1 MVFSSTLFVFFFLP
15 ITLLGYYLIKE
26 SYRNYWLL
34 FVSLVFFGWSQ
45 PNYLW
50 IIVLN
55 IVINYVC
62 AMLIS
67 QMPQIRKY
75 IVVTAVLVNIAILF
89 YFKYFN
95 FTIETIN
102 NLANC
107 NISIKDIVLPIGI
120 SFFTFQGMSYV
131 IDVYRGDVPVQKNI
145 FKVGLYIVL
154 FPQLIAGPIV
164 RYRDIAY
171 EIDHRKNTLDDFCS
185 GIERFIIGLGKKA
198 IIANT
203 MAATADAIWN
213 TDITKNTWIIAWL
226 GSIAYTLQIYFD
238 FSGYSDMAI
247 GLGRMFGFHFNENFN
262 LPYISKNITEFWRRW
277 HISLSSWFR
286 DYVYIPLGGNRK
298 HVYLNLA
305 IVFLLT
311 GIWHG
316 ASWHYILWGIWN
328 GFFIL
333 IERAIKMRKMKNNKE
348 LQQHTKQSVGKSIIS
363 SIYTL
368 FVINMG
374 WVLFRADTLGDALK
388 YAAIMLGR
396 ITPEHVGFSVFW
408 YLDRWTM
415 TIMGIAFLFSSSIP
429 TKIATAFRNAVA
441 EKVYVVCKYVLLIG
455 LLYLC
460 MLRIVSGTYNPFI
473 YFQF

>member
-1 MVFSSTLFVFFFLP
+1 M
-15 ITLLGYYLIKE
+15 E
-26 SYRNYWLL
+26 
-34 FVSLVFFGWSQ
+34 
-45 PNYLW
+45 
-50 IIVLN
+50 
-55 IVINYVC
+55 
-62 AMLIS
+62 
-67 QMPQIRKY
+67 
-75 IVVTAVLVNIAILF
+75 
-89 YFKYFN
+89 
-95 FTIETIN
+95 
-102 NLANC
+102 
-107 NISIKDIVLPIGI
+107 
-120 SFFTFQGMSYV
+120 
-131 IDVYRGDVPVQKNI
+131 
-145 FKVGLYIVL
+145 
-154 FPQLIAGPIV
+154 
-164 RYRDIAY
+164 
-171 EIDHRKNTLDDFCS
+171 H
-185 GIERFIIGLGKKA
+185 
-198 IIANT
+198 
-203 MAATADAIWN
+203 
-213 TDITKNTWIIAWL
+213 
-226 GSIAYTLQIYFD
+226 
-238 FSGYSDMAI
+238 
-247 GLGRMFGFHFNENFN
+247 
-262 LPYISKNITEFWRRW
+262 
-277 HISLSSWFR
+277 
-286 DYVYIPLGGNRK
+286 
-298 HVYLNLA
+298 
-305 IVFLLT
+305 
-311 GIWHG
+311 
-316 ASWHYILWGIWN
+316 